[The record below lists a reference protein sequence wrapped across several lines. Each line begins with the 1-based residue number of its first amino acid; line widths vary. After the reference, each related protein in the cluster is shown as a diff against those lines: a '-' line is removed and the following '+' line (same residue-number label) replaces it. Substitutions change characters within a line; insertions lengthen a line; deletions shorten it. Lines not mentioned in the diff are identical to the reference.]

1 VYKADGLPV
10 SEQAKQAGIDVISA
24 KQAMA
29 DMHSLRQATHTQKD
43 ERQAFM
49 VNLRCKDD
57 LEQLGSDSDK
67 TVWQSPVVSQKW
79 HAHLQVR
86 NPYNAQEWLMLGVDL
101 QRPDTVKLI
110 TVDEKDATYPF
121 GNDPVSDASKNTLGT
136 GCRSSTGHSGR

>member
-43 ERQAFM
+43 ERQALR

-67 TVWQSPVVSQKW
+67 TV
-79 HAHLQVR
+79 
-86 NPYNAQEWLMLGVDL
+86 
-101 QRPDTVKLI
+101 
-110 TVDEKDATYPF
+110 
-121 GNDPVSDASKNTLGT
+121 
-136 GCRSSTGHSGR
+136 